1 MTLIHLLLKVFGP
14 MSERNLTLLLLL
26 LQVMGDAVTF
36 SILTSCPTPSCQES
50 PDPLMIILM
59 FPLPIPATYGDLTRN

>member
-26 LQVMGDAVTF
+26 LQVMGGAVTF
-36 SILTSCPTPSCQES
+36 SILTSCPTLLCQKS
-50 PDPLMIILM
+50 
-59 FPLPIPATYGDLTRN
+59 